1 MYRTLC
7 SLSRYIFVTGENSII
22 DENYLNEVDNEYL
35 MLDNRQKKNLL
46 EAIRTGNVEKT
57 LHIYQD
63 ISDEAAQHS
72 YENMMNIYL
81 HLAYLLYNEYSASID
96 LENSNFAVILIPFI
110 GKISKMQTKSQVDK
124 AFGEL
129 FQQIIQYLDDMN
141 RHKNSNIIDEIQD
154 KIKENCADKNLSLN
168 FLAHMMDK
176 SPAYIGR
183 LFKEK
188 TNRSVS
194 EYILFVRMEK
204 LRDLLDTTTQPA
216 NVLLEQVGLE
226 KNNYFYTLFKKHFG
240 VPLSSYKQKNM
251 E

>member
-1 MYRTLC
+1 MQKIIKK
-7 SLSRYIFVTGENSII
+7 RYFF
-22 DENYLNEVDNEYL
+22 
-35 MLDNRQKKNLL
+35 
-46 EAIRTGNVEKT
+46 KT
-57 LHIYQD
+57 PDYICHFGGG
-63 ISDEAAQHS
+63 AHS
-72 YENMMNIYL
+72 YPINT
-81 HLAYLLYNEYSASID
+81 
-96 LENSNFAVILIPFI
+96 PFFLFFGYYY
-110 GKISKMQTKSQVDK
+110 GKYPSSRSECVVAD
-124 AFGEL
+124 
-129 FQQIIQYLDDMN
+129 YLDDMN

-204 LRDLLDTTTQPA
+204 LRDLLDTTTQPV

-240 VPLSSYKQKNM
+240 VPLSSYKRKNM